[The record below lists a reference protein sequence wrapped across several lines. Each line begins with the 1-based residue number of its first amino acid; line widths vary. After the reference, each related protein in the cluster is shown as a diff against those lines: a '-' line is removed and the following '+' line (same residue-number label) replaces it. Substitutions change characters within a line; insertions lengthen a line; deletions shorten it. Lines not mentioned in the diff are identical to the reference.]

1 MSSEQPGLP
10 ELPDL
15 GGLMD
20 SLQKVQAA
28 RTQTFEGVS
37 GGGMVRVVALGDGSF
52 QSVEIKP
59 ECVDPDDV
67 DLLCDLVLAALH
79 DLTARLAEAQQEAMG
94 ALGSFD
100 LGAMFGGADDEPDT
114 E

>member
-1 MSSEQPGLP
+1 MSDEQPGLP

-28 RTQTFEGVS
+28 RTRTFEGVS
-37 GGGMVRVVALGDGSF
+37 GGGMVRVVALGYGSF
-52 QSVEIKP
+52 PSVEIKP
-59 ECVDPDDV
+59 DCVDPDDV

-100 LGAMFGGADDEPDT
+100 LGAMFGGPGDGSDAE
-114 E
+114 

>member
-1 MSSEQPGLP
+1 VTDESPGGLP

-15 GGLMD
+15 GGLME
-20 SLQKVQAA
+20 SLQKVQEA
-28 RTQTFEGVS
+28 RGQTFEGVS

-52 QSVEIKP
+52 QSVAINR

-67 DLLCDLVLAALH
+67 DLLNDLVLAALH
-79 DLTARLAEAQQEAMG
+79 DLSARLAEAQQQAMG

-100 LGAMFGGADDEPDT
+100 LGAMFGGGADDAE
-114 E
+114 